1 MLLSPCIWFFGHDAL
16 CRTVLHFDFD
26 IRKTELQEKT
36 GGSLKLTGK
45 ITCSKILRIDFS
57 EEKGGGRI

>member
-36 GGSLKLTGK
+36 GGEFE
-45 ITCSKILRIDFS
+45 IDR
-57 EEKGGGRI
+57 KDNL